1 MLHRRQKAVTN
12 RCPADSDLQS
22 GTLKSEMNP
31 LAAIEKLGQ
40 SVWIDALDRASIRSG
55 ELARLIEQ
63 DGVRGAIARESLDVD
78 DVRLAA
84 DLLRPVFEQSHGMDG
99 FISIDVPAGS
109 TAQNID
115 RPNVMVQAPATM
127 QGLAAIETWLA
138 ERIPIHATQMFSLRH
153 CEALAC
159 TAHGSRPAL
168 AASFS
173 VSPVDTVVD
182 HALENLGTPE
192 ALDLRGKIAI
202 ANAKAIYQRY
212 CEIFGGGRMPRLL
225 WACTSTRNPAYSD
238 VRYVEELIGPGTITA
253 LCPATLRAFR
263 EHGRVRGATVTQGIQ
278 EAHER
283 LARLATLGIDLPGL
297 SLTTMHQK
305 FHAIYV

>member
-1 MLHRRQKAVTN
+1 
-12 RCPADSDLQS
+12 
-22 GTLKSEMNP
+22 MNP
-31 LAAIEKLGQ
+31 LVEIEKLGQ
-40 SVWIDALDRASIRSG
+40 SVWIAGLDRDAIRSG

-63 DGVRGAIARESLDVD
+63 DGVRGAIAGESLDVE
-78 DVRLAA
+78 DVREAA
-84 DLLRPVFEQSHGMDG
+84 DLLRAVFEQSRGIDG
-99 FISIDVPAGS
+99 FISMEIPAGS
-109 TAQNID
+109 MAQNID
-115 RPNVMVQAPATM
+115 RPNVMVQAPATK
-127 QGLAAIETWLA
+127 QGPAAVEAWLA
-138 ERIPIHATQMFSLRH
+138 QGIPVQATHMFSLRH

-159 TAHGSRPAL
+159 ASPPSRPAL

-202 ANAKAIYQRY
+202 ANAKAIYKRFV
-212 CEIFGGGRMPRLL
+212 EIFNGGRMPRLL

-253 LCPATLRAFR
+253 LSPATLRAFR
-263 EHGRVRGATVTQGIQ
+263 EHGRVRGATVTQGIH

-283 LARLATLGIDLPGL
+283 LARLAALGIDLPGL
-297 SLTTMHQK
+297 SLTTMYQK